1 MIRIVTDSTSDLSRE
16 RREELNIESLPLSVH
31 FGEETFRDGVDITN
45 REFYER
51 LAQVETLP
59 TTAQVNPEEFAALF
73 RKYLD
78 QGDEVV
84 GIFIS
89 GAMSGTCQSAA
100 IARDMV
106 DGEAHIFIVDSH
118 TVTFA
123 LGLLVETAV
132 LLRDQG
138 LSAREIA
145 ARIEELSGRTRLLAV
160 VDTLKYLKM
169 GGRIRAATAVVGG
182 LLGISPIITI
192 ENGLVESIG
201 KARGRKAASSGL
213 SGAWRASSPISP
225 SLSPSATP
233 TPPRR
238 WRSARP
244 ILPTRSPGPPF
255 WVWIS
260 AASWALM
267 WGPARQELSTL

>member
-51 LAQVETLP
+51 LARVETLP

-106 DGEAHIFIVDSH
+106 DLSLIHI
-118 TVTFA
+118 
-123 LGLLVETAV
+123 
-132 LLRDQG
+132 
-138 LSAREIA
+138 
-145 ARIEELSGRTRLLAV
+145 
-160 VDTLKYLKM
+160 
-169 GGRIRAATAVVGG
+169 
-182 LLGISPIITI
+182 
-192 ENGLVESIG
+192 
-201 KARGRKAASSGL
+201 
-213 SGAWRASSPISP
+213 
-225 SLSPSATP
+225 
-233 TPPRR
+233 
-238 WRSARP
+238 
-244 ILPTRSPGPPF
+244 
-255 WVWIS
+255 
-260 AASWALM
+260 
-267 WGPARQELSTL
+267 